1 MAPLCI
7 ADPPYPPS
15 VAERIAELSALGLD
29 PQATI
34 RGLTEAVREVLK

>member
-1 MAPLCI
+1 MATLCI

-15 VAERIAELSALGLD
+15 VAMRYDVSALGLD